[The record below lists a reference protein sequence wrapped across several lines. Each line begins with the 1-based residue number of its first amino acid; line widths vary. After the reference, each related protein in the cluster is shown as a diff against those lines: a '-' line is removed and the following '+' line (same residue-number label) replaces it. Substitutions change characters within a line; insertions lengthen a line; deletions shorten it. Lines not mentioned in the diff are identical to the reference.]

1 LQNSINKLFR
11 YEFTICILYINFF
24 ALFLKSQKESDELTM
39 LVDLITIILGYKEI
53 DRFKDDKSQRYYEVL
68 IEVAKLEKES
78 SERQVNLWRS
88 VEKANNVV

>member
-1 LQNSINKLFR
+1 
-11 YEFTICILYINFF
+11 
-24 ALFLKSQKESDELTM
+24 M

>member
-1 LQNSINKLFR
+1 
-11 YEFTICILYINFF
+11 
-24 ALFLKSQKESDELTM
+24 M

-78 SERQVNLWRS
+78 SERVFIKQKFYSFLN
-88 VEKANNVV
+88 